1 MKLVILYHANCFDG
15 LHAAAVA
22 HAALGD
28 EAEYHAVNYENPK
41 TDFSESDIVFLDVV
55 YKAPEMQQLLDQG
68 NRIIIVD
75 HHHDNL
81 KGIEHLGIET
91 FKTEGESGASLAWQ
105 FFNGEAQMPLAVQH
119 AKDYDLWTF
128 SLDNTN
134 AFVAQQ
140 GTLPM
145 DIPTYKAL
153 QSLAGEEYD
162 AFVAKGQSI
171 LTYKNSIVA
180 AMASRAVPV
189 KLMGFSGHVVNGPYE
204 LASEIGNQI
213 CNERGGDFAIV
224 WFQQEN
230 GKAKLSLRS
239 NDGSAPQQIAKKLF
253 GGGGHE
259 RASGAHCEMGKLMQI
274 LEAGQ
279 DVYKKPQQDAVP
291 ACGCDH

>member
-15 LHAAAVA
+15 MHAAAVA
-22 HAALGD
+22 HSELGD
-28 EAEYHAVNYENPK
+28 AAEYHAVNYESPQ
-41 TDFSESDIVFLDVV
+41 TDFHDSDIVFLDVV

-91 FKTEGESGASLAWQ
+91 FKAEGESGASLAWQ
-105 FFNGEAQMPLAVQH
+105 FFKVDKEMPLAVQH

-128 SLDNTN
+128 TLENTN

-145 DIPTYKAL
+145 DISTYK
-153 QSLAGEEYD
+153 SLHRLNGEEYE
-162 AFVAKGQSI
+162 AFVAKGRSI
-171 LTYKNSIVA
+171 LAYKNSIVSS
-180 AMASRAVPV
+180 MASRAVPI

-213 CNERGGDFAIV
+213 CNEKGGDFAIV

-239 NDGSAPQQIAKKLF
+239 NGGSAPQQIAKKLF

-279 DVYKKPQQDAVP
+279 DAFRKPETSPQHS
-291 ACGCDH
+291 CGCEH